1 MEITLRQQ
9 HFDLLPQRAIY
20 WKEQQS
26 LVLSDL
32 HLGKGMHFRK
42 EGIPIPKQAFDEDL
56 NTLNSLIVKYAPK
69 QLIVVGDMFHS
80 RHNNEVKL
88 FDIWRVQYPDLRI
101 LLVKGNHDILK
112 KEHYRELDIEVVP
125 EYETDDFVFT
135 HDSCDN
141 TSDKFCFSG
150 HLHPGVAIRGMA
162 KQSLKFPCFH
172 FTPTDCT
179 LPAFS
184 KFTGLAIIKPKVAD
198 KVFAIVEDDI
208 VKV

>member
-9 HFDLLPQRAIY
+9 RFNLLPQRAIY

-26 LVLSDL
+26 LILSDL
-32 HLGKGMHFRK
+32 HIGKGMHFRK
-42 EGIPIPKQAFDEDL
+42 EGIPIPKQAFDDDL
-56 NTLNSLIVKYAPK
+56 NTLNDLIVRHKPK

-88 FDIWRVQYPDLRI
+88 FDIWRAQYDELHI

-112 KEHYRELDIEVVP
+112 KEDYRELHIEVANQ
-125 EYETDDFVFT
+125 YETEDFVFT

-150 HLHPGVAIRGMA
+150 HLHPGVSIHGAAR
-162 KQSLKFPCFH
+162 QSLKFPCFH
-172 FTPTDCT
+172 FTPSYCT

-184 KFTGLAIIKPKVAD
+184 KFTGLAIIKPKAAD
-198 KVFAIVEDDI
+198 KVFAIVEGDI
-208 VKV
+208 VKI